1 MNGQRIGIIG
11 AGSFGTALSKVF
23 IDAGNEVQIWAR
35 EADIVDQINQHH
47 HNPAYLPDLELP
59 KELKAVKTLQEVV
72 QNQQLLVLATPSHT
86 LRKMAESIKPM
97 LKGNEVVITVSKGI
111 EQDTFMTMSQVLVEA
126 LKGVITS
133 DQIGVLYGP
142 SHAEEVAH
150 QKPTTVVAA
159 SYSTRTATYIQNTC
173 MTSMFRIYVNNDV
186 LGVEIGGSVKNIM
199 AIAAGVID
207 GAGWGDNTKAALIT
221 RGLHEIKR
229 MGVQFGAHT
238 DTFSGL
244 TGMGDLIVTCT
255 SEHSRNRRLGLEIGK
270 GKSLD
275 EVVEGMDMVAEG
287 VKTTRAVYYWAK
299 KHGIEMP
306 ITTAIYQVLFE
317 GMNPVDALNDLMNR
331 DPKQEGLQDIYS

>member
-35 EADIVDQINQHH
+35 EADIVDQINQNH
-47 HNPAYLPDLELP
+47 HNPAYLPYLELP
-59 KELKAVKTLQEVV
+59 KELKAVKTLEEVV
-72 QNQQLLVLATPSHT
+72 QNQQLLVLAIPSHT
-86 LRKMAESIKPM
+86 LRTMAESIKPM
-97 LKGNEVVITVSKGI
+97 LKGDEVVITVSKGI

-126 LKGVITS
+126 LEGVISS

-150 QKPTTVVAA
+150 HKPTTVVAA

-317 GMNPVDALNDLMNR
+317 GMNPIDALNDLMNR

>member
-35 EADIVDQINQHH
+35 EADIVDQINYHH

-59 KELKAVKTLQEVV
+59 KELKAVKTLEEVV

-86 LRKMAESIKPM
+86 LRTMAESIKPM

-126 LKGVITS
+126 LEGVITS

-299 KHGIEMP
+299 KHGVEMP

>member
-1 MNGQRIGIIG
+1 MNRQRIGIIG

-23 IDAGNEVQIWAR
+23 MDAGNQVHIWAR
-35 EADIVDQINQHH
+35 EADIVDHMNQQHV
-47 HNPAYLPDLELP
+47 NPAYLPDLRLPDEL
-59 KELKAVKTLQEVV
+59 LAVKTLEEVV
-72 QNQQLLVLATPSHT
+72 SEKDLIVLATPSHT
-86 LRKMAESIKPM
+86 LRGMADTIKPM
-97 LKGNEVVITVSKGI
+97 LQGNEVVITVSKGI
-111 EQDTFMTMSQVLVEA
+111 EQDTFMTMSQVMVEV
-126 LKGVITS
+126 LDGVISS

-150 QKPTTVVAA
+150 LKPTTVVAA

-173 MTSMFRIYVNNDV
+173 MTPMFRIYVNNDV

-229 MGVQFGAHT
+229 MGVRFGAHT

-255 SEHSRNRRLGLEIGK
+255 SEHSRNRRLGLEIGR

-275 EVVEGMDMVAEG
+275 DIIGGMDMVAEG
-287 VKTTRAVYYWAK
+287 VKTTRAVYFWAQ
-299 KHGIEMP
+299 KHGVEMP

>member
-86 LRKMAESIKPM
+86 LRTMAESIKPM

-126 LKGVITS
+126 LEGVITS

>member
-86 LRKMAESIKPM
+86 LRTMAESIKPM
-97 LKGNEVVITVSKGI
+97 LKGDEVVITVSKGI

-126 LKGVITS
+126 LEGVITS

>member
-59 KELKAVKTLQEVV
+59 KELKAVKTLEEVV
-72 QNQQLLVLATPSHT
+72 QSQQLLVLATPSHT
-86 LRKMAESIKPM
+86 LRTMAESIKPM

-126 LKGVITS
+126 LEGVITS

>member
-59 KELKAVKTLQEVV
+59 KELKAVKTLEEVV

-86 LRKMAESIKPM
+86 LRTMAESIKPI

-126 LKGVITS
+126 LEGVITS

-299 KHGIEMP
+299 KHSIEMP

>member
-35 EADIVDQINQHH
+35 EADIVDQINHHH
-47 HNPAYLPDLELP
+47 HNPSYLPDLELP

-86 LRKMAESIKPM
+86 LRTMAESIKPM
-97 LKGNEVVITVSKGI
+97 LKGDEVVITVSKGI

-126 LKGVITS
+126 LEGVITS

-299 KHGIEMP
+299 KHGVEMP

>member
-59 KELKAVKTLQEVV
+59 NELKAVKTLEEVV

-86 LRKMAESIKPM
+86 LRTMAESIKPM

-126 LKGVITS
+126 LEGVITS

-299 KHGIEMP
+299 KHGVEMP

>member
-1 MNGQRIGIIG
+1 M
-11 AGSFGTALSKVF
+11 
-23 IDAGNEVQIWAR
+23 
-35 EADIVDQINQHH
+35 
-47 HNPAYLPDLELP
+47 
-59 KELKAVKTLQEVV
+59 
-72 QNQQLLVLATPSHT
+72 LVLGSLAVALGMIRRTNQRSN
-86 LRKMAESIKPM
+86 LDM
-97 LKGNEVVITVSKGI
+97 LNPQAFTNFFVFGKLIGVHPFFNRMMHFGRLHVLPKGI
-111 EQDTFMTMSQVLVEA
+111 EQDTFMTMSQVMVEV
-126 LKGVITS
+126 LDRVINS

-150 QKPTTVVAA
+150 EKPTTVVAA

-173 MTSMFRIYVNNDV
+173 MTPMFRIYVNNDV

-229 MGVQFGAHT
+229 MGVRFGAHT

-255 SEHSRNRRLGLEIGK
+255 SEHSRNRRLGLEIGR

-275 EVVEGMDMVAEG
+275 DIIGGMHMVAEG
-287 VKTTRAVYYWAK
+287 VKTTRAVYFWAQK
-299 KHGIEMP
+299 YGVEMP

>member
-59 KELKAVKTLQEVV
+59 KELKAVKTLEEVV

-86 LRKMAESIKPM
+86 LRTMAESIKPM

-126 LKGVITS
+126 LEGVITS